1 MHIISFEGVC
11 VTHVILAPGA
21 CPGRPSRTRQAP
33 FPRNPKN
40 PGNCRNCPP
49 EFPGKSQYHSGGVK
63 KVKKKPRCMGSKVC
77 SCSHAA
83 WESFFRFFQHLCSE
97 SALQRKALSLQR
109 CRKKR
114 KSSARPAWR
123 SLFFVLPMQRGSR
136 FFTFS
141 TPLR

>member
-1 MHIISFEGVC
+1 MIIEGVC

-21 CPGRPSRTRQAP
+21 CPGRPSRTLQAP
-33 FPRNPKN
+33 FPGN
-40 PGNCRNCPP
+40 PGNPVNCLP
-49 EFPGKSQYHSGGVK
+49 EFPGKSQYHSGGVE
-63 KVKKKPRCMGSKVC
+63 KVKKKRLPRCMGSKLF

-83 WESFFRFFQHLCSE
+83 WESFFQFFQHLCSE

-109 CRKKR
+109 CFKKR
-114 KSSARPAWR
+114 KSSARLAWR
-123 SLFFVLPMQRGSR
+123 SLFFVLAMQRGSR